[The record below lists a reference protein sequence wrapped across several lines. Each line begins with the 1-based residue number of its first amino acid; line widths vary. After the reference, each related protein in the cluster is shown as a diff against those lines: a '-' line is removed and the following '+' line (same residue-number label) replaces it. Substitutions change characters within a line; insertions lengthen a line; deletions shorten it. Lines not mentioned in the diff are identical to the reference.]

1 MPQERW
7 WLLHIGWTWQCFIL
21 VKSIVILVAS
31 PLSLV
36 KTQELCQLL
45 IVLARRSTSFTEQSA
60 PLKPIK
66 QVQCPVTLLQ
76 SPDRLYH
83 SGRVLKS
90 SFHVSAPLIMGY
102 LHIRCDAGLFLCESI
117 SGAFQRL
124 VTNGSRCS
132 TYQYLQ
138 DLQCFKFGS
147 QDAPHI
153 SESMMVRSILSK
165 IPQNTPGNV
174 LNPPPPLQFPGH
186 RSNSPGGRD
195 THWGPWRL
203 DISRGGLDHCSFL
216 YRNKAL

>member
-1 MPQERW
+1 MFICIPLIQHTMLLKMVSSEKNLGKPILLPWSLSPQQCTSTPSPSPAPLDPKVSGIDQTPARCDSAPGNLSVRKLRWFQWRWSEVPLRQGTHLLRMPQERW

-90 SFHVSAPLIMGY
+90 SFHVSALWSWGTSTS
-102 LHIRCDAGLFLCESI
+102 D
-117 SGAFQRL
+117 
-124 VTNGSRCS
+124 VTQGFFYVRVC
-132 TYQYLQ
+132 LER
-138 DLQCFKFGS
+138 FKG
-147 QDAPHI
+147 
-153 SESMMVRSILSK
+153 
-165 IPQNTPGNV
+165 
-174 LNPPPPLQFPGH
+174 
-186 RSNSPGGRD
+186 
-195 THWGPWRL
+195 W
-203 DISRGGLDHCSFL
+203 
-216 YRNKAL
+216 